1 MCEKQ
6 TTPEADQKIK
16 TAEGKAPLAILPW
29 PILLRLDLEDHH
41 IAIEGL
47 AWAFEYGSRKYRP
60 YNYAKAEPDLDT
72 ALLYLS
78 ANLRHRQKR
87 RKQDHDPE
95 SGLPH
100 IDHESACLIMLLAIF
115 SKSFKFSRDYH
126 DLLVLAEDVEYEP
139 YAVEYEPYDLLTFT
153 GELRGGFD
161 TPKGLSEFI
170 KILVCVTKSHFAEVE
185 RTTQHLK
192 RQRGAEVIPAST

>member
-6 TTPEADQKIK
+6 GAVEVDQKIK
-16 TAEGKAPLAILPW
+16 TASGKAPLAILPW

-47 AWAFEYGSRKYRP
+47 AWVFEYGSRKYRP
-60 YNYAKAEPDLDT
+60 YNYAKAEPDLAT

-87 RKQDHDPE
+87 RKQDHDAE

-100 IDHESACLIMLLAIF
+100 IDHESACLIMLLAIL
-115 SKSFKFSRDYH
+115 SKSPKLSRDYG
-126 DLLVLAEDVEYEP
+126 DLLVLAEGVEYET
-139 YAVEYEPYDLLTFT
+139 YDLFTFT

-161 TPKGLSEFI
+161 TPEGLAEFI

>member
-6 TTPEADQKIK
+6 TTPEVDQKIK

-29 PILLRLDLEDHH
+29 PILLRLDLEDHL

-87 RKQDHDPE
+87 RRQDRDAE

-115 SKSFKFSRDYH
+115 SKSTKFSRAYRDI
-126 DLLVLAEDVEYEP
+126 LLLAEGAEYET
-139 YAVEYEPYDLLTFT
+139 YDLLTFT

-161 TPKGLSEFI
+161 TPEGLFEFI
-170 KILVCVTKSHFAEVE
+170 RILVCVTKSHFVEVE

>member
-6 TTPEADQKIK
+6 GAVEVDQKIK
-16 TAEGKAPLAILPW
+16 TAAGKAPLAILPW
-29 PILLRLDLEDHH
+29 PILLRLDLEDHL

-47 AWAFEYGSRKYRP
+47 AWAVEYGSRKYRP

-87 RKQDHDPE
+87 RRQDYDAE

-100 IDHESACLIMLLAIF
+100 IDHESACLVMLLAIF
-115 SKSFKFSRDYH
+115 SKSPKLSRDYR
-126 DLLVLAEDVEYEP
+126 DLLVLAEG
-139 YAVEYEPYDLLTFT
+139 VEYEPYDLLTFT
-153 GELRGGFD
+153 GELRWD
-161 TPKGLSEFI
+161 LETPQGLTEFI
-170 KILVCVTKSHFAEVE
+170 RALVCVTKSHFTEVE
-185 RTTQHLK
+185 RITQHLK
-192 RQRGAEVIPAST
+192 RQRGEDVPPAST